1 MKILRPIKIT
11 DSHLVSCS
19 IPETD
24 YPAWSAA
31 TTYARGAFVISP
43 TTHTVYRSLQ
53 DGNLNHDPD
62 LEQLALADPL
72 IDDPDPVQWQIIS
85 ATNRWRLFDRK
96 PSVRATAAEAI
107 TVELAPGVAIAG
119 VAGFEISAAKVR
131 VTMTE
136 PSLPRRNLLTWTDD
150 WTNAAWTATEITVAA
165 AGGAFRLVPTMLS
178 SSHQIASSA
187 AAATAGQVL
196 TASVDLRADGYKR
209 ARVSIGG
216 AAFSTANFAFIDLE
230 TGSVTLA
237 TNMQS
242 VSVTSLGD
250 GWFRVS
256 ASALATATGVGR
268 LVLYVVDAS
277 DFGTWSGNGV
287 DGILA
292 RRPQVE
298 AGLAAT
304 DYQFV
309 NAADVWDRRVYV
321 REIAMQDETVIS
333 DWYSYFFEPITELSE
348 FVLVDL
354 PPYANAVV
362 EVEAIRAGG
371 EVSVGQIVL
380 GPVWAI
386 GSTAV
391 KGTGFQG
398 VDFSYVEQDE
408 FGDLTTVRRAATRLS
423 TFEVWV
429 DNAQLLGLDARL
441 RGLRGGTAAVWV
453 GDTDARKAAMN
464 YGFYRGY
471 RSAYQTDGHSLM
483 QIEVQGIV

>member
-19 IPETD
+19 IPEND

-53 DGNLNHDPD
+53 DGNLNHNPD

-85 ATNRWRLFDRK
+85 ATNRWRLFDGK
-96 PSVRATAAEAI
+96 PSVRATDEDEI
-107 TVELAPGVAIAG
+107 VVELAPAVAIAG

-131 VTMTE
+131 VTMT
-136 PSLPRRNLLTWTDD
+136 
-150 WTNAAWTATEITVAA
+150 NAGE
-165 AGGAFRLVPTMLS
+165 
-178 SSHQIASSA
+178 
-187 AAATAGQVL
+187 
-196 TASVDLRADGYKR
+196 
-209 ARVSIGG
+209 
-216 AAFSTANFAFIDLE
+216 
-230 TGSVTLA
+230 
-237 TNMQS
+237 
-242 VSVTSLGD
+242 
-250 GWFRVS
+250 
-256 ASALATATGVGR
+256 
-268 LVLYVVDAS
+268 VVY
-277 DFGTWSGNGV
+277 
-287 DGILA
+287 
-292 RRPQVE
+292 E
-298 AGLAAT
+298 
-304 DYQFV
+304 
-309 NAADVWDRRVYV
+309 
-321 REIAMQDETVIS
+321 REIAMQDETVIG
-333 DWYSYFFEPITELSE
+333 DWYSYYFEPITELSE

-362 EVEAIRAGG
+362 KVEALRPGG
-371 EVSVGQIVL
+371 DVSVGQIVL